1 MRFCN
6 KGGFLTFLSSNIK
19 KVYTFDAIGT
29 NSGTLGFRLVVSV
42 ALGFDN
48 FSVKVFAGTAAE
60 TEVDPVPE
68 VESPA
73 LSISASGLGDIT
85 GSG

>member
-1 MRFCN
+1 MKEDFFLFCN
-6 KGGFLTFLSSNIK
+6 QIIK
-19 KVYTFDAIGT
+19 NVSTFDAIGT

-68 VESPA
+68 AESPA

>member
-1 MRFCN
+1 MEEDFFPFFN
-6 KGGFLTFLSSNIK
+6 QIIK
-19 KVYTFDAIGT
+19 NVITFDAIGT

-68 VESPA
+68 AESPA